1 MKMRNRNLH
10 QLLTAAL
17 MLAVIFMVSCS
28 EKNEETAEPV
38 KPVVPIDEGDW
49 QSVPAKGGTI
59 EKGNIAITFPSG
71 TFTSDTKVA
80 ISEVKKGQMCG
91 DYELS
96 PFYQV
101 SLPAKCACAVT
112 VTVKSDAKSSNPRFM
127 AFTEGL
133 RKSALEESRHGLS
146 LDATAADGGYTVT
159 LPATK
164 NDDDDNNNTV
174 VLGLVDYPDEGS
186 AKSRVNANAI
196 EGKVGNIEWYFDYN
210 SWDDLWM
217 SASEKTKRNELKAK
231 INTYIP
237 LAIKQI
243 HDLGFAIKTN
253 RQIPFVFVKDSS
265 HPDAYGFFVQ
275 DSRYDEWS
283 TIELNLVKLLDN
295 VDETSLKQT
304 VIHELLHYYQADY
317 DPRGPFKKKVQQGE
331 ENILC
336 EAGSVWAES
345 FMDNGRM
352 NGNFLKDYLPLYLI
366 SVKDLDAAYAAEGAV
381 KKNKFIMYQRHG
393 YGMST
398 LLYYLTSPISEMD
411 AFDIDKK
418 KIVDIYKKWDKNARQ
433 SFTPLKQ
440 WLQEHDTGFP
450 NTEDFDKY
458 IVSLLSGTLI
468 KHPKINAA
476 ELAYPE
482 GPHWNKATINKD
494 GKHSFDAT
502 CYTLGCSSIKLI
514 VGGYTNSKG
523 EKSFAGKELV
533 VKQTKPDLNTYI
545 IAQGT
550 NKDKDLLFKEIKGK
564 TMQGDSLVV
573 AGEELD
579 GLFGKGMLTYLHV
592 VTVNHQSSKQAS
604 NVTVEIRDQEM
615 QLKMT
620 AINELRL
627 SAEVTIKDA
636 DTGKET
642 RLPFVFS
649 SFDNY
654 KLTQQGTTVHLEF
667 NYLSDDV
674 KEKNGYKQGY
684 YTERKL
690 EFDIVGF
697 TELTGWL
704 KNCKVKNMIYSST
717 HEGYYGDGM
726 VTYTKEYIDMKVS
739 NMDAQ
744 PDDSPNWFTFG
755 GETNRYTLD
764 QFSYKKLSKDWNKPE
779 SQSNY
784 TYVDDRENIIAV
796 KINFEYKQGEKTASS
811 KLGFE

>member
-1 MKMRNRNLH
+1 
-10 QLLTAAL
+10 

-28 EKNEETAEPV
+28 EKNEETTEPV

-96 PFYQV
+96 TFYQV
-101 SLPAKCACAVT
+101 SLPAKCARAVT

-231 INTYIP
+231 I
-237 LAIKQI
+237 
-243 HDLGFAIKTN
+243 
-253 RQIPFVFVKDSS
+253 KDSS

-366 SVKDLDAAYAAEGAV
+366 SVKD
-381 KKNKFIMYQRHG
+381 R
-393 YGMST
+393 
-398 LLYYLTSPISEMD
+398 P
-411 AFDIDKK
+411 
-418 KIVDIYKKWDKNARQ
+418 
-433 SFTPLKQ
+433 
-440 WLQEHDTGFP
+440 
-450 NTEDFDKY
+450 
-458 IVSLLSGTLI
+458 
-468 KHPKINAA
+468 
-476 ELAYPE
+476 
-482 GPHWNKATINKD
+482 
-494 GKHSFDAT
+494 
-502 CYTLGCSSIKLI
+502 CSI
-514 VGGYTNSKG
+514 T
-523 EKSFAGKELV
+523 
-533 VKQTKPDLNTYI
+533 
-545 IAQGT
+545 
-550 NKDKDLLFKEIKGK
+550 
-564 TMQGDSLVV
+564 
-573 AGEELD
+573 
-579 GLFGKGMLTYLHV
+579 
-592 VTVNHQSSKQAS
+592 
-604 NVTVEIRDQEM
+604 
-615 QLKMT
+615 
-620 AINELRL
+620 
-627 SAEVTIKDA
+627 
-636 DTGKET
+636 
-642 RLPFVFS
+642 
-649 SFDNY
+649 
-654 KLTQQGTTVHLEF
+654 
-667 NYLSDDV
+667 
-674 KEKNGYKQGY
+674 
-684 YTERKL
+684 
-690 EFDIVGF
+690 
-697 TELTGWL
+697 
-704 KNCKVKNMIYSST
+704 
-717 HEGYYGDGM
+717 
-726 VTYTKEYIDMKVS
+726 
-739 NMDAQ
+739 
-744 PDDSPNWFTFG
+744 
-755 GETNRYTLD
+755 
-764 QFSYKKLSKDWNKPE
+764 
-779 SQSNY
+779 
-784 TYVDDRENIIAV
+784 
-796 KINFEYKQGEKTASS
+796 
-811 KLGFE
+811 